1 MKRLLG
7 VLTFFAVV
15 LSGCDKDTDKPVAP
29 SAERVSSGERVGAL
43 DGAAGVES
51 VVPSGA
57 SAVAALDSAS
67 AAVDGAEVAQ
77 PVALDGASAA
87 VAALDSASASA
98 AVALDSAA
106 VVDGAEVGSAVEL
119 AGASVAVAKVAT
131 DESLTPEEAR
141 AELESNGIAFTGAA
155 FLSAARS
162 GHLATVKLFVQ
173 AGMSLETVDDDL
185 GWTALHKAA
194 YASRLE
200 VVKYLVGAGA
210 NIEAR
215 DEDGYTVLM
224 NAAGIANNV
233 SVVRFL
239 VESGAD
245 VFAVGSDGK
254 TARSLAGTV
263 GNTAVADY
271 LNSLENAGEF
281 VQAAAD
287 GDLIR
292 VRLFVEWGI
301 DKEDKALVNVGGNS
315 RERTALHAA
324 ARNGHLEIVQYLVGQ
339 GASVSSTDAAGATPL
354 HAAVESGNLE
364 IVRLLVSKGANVNAK
379 DSSGE
384 TPLHYAASYGNKAI
398 ATHLV
403 DNGGDL
409 TIASSDGTTPAQV
422 ADLSGHTEVETY
434 LESKTPRP
442 DLVVQSP
449 SVDNST
455 PGPGES
461 LTVSATVRNS
471 GTGSSASTTLRYYQS
486 SDATITTGDTEVGT
500 DSVDGLAA
508 SATSAQSLSLTA
520 PSSAGTYYYGACVAS
535 VSGESDTNNNCS
547 AGVQVTVVAPPDL
560 VVQSPSVDNSTP
572 GPGESLTVSATVR
585 NSGTGSSA
593 STTLRYYQSSD
604 ATIST
609 GDTEVGTAD
618 AIGELAAS
626 ATSAQSLSLTAP
638 SSAGTYY
645 YGACVASVSG
655 ESDTNN
661 NCSAGVQ
668 VTVVAPPDL
677 VVQSPSVDN
686 STLGPGESLTVSAT
700 VRNSGTGSSAS
711 TTLRY
716 YQSSDATI
724 TTGDTEVGTD
734 SVDGLAASATSA
746 QSLSLTA
753 PSSAGTYYYGACVA
767 SVSGESDTN
776 NNCSAGVSVTVTLS
790 PEQQARAALDSRGI
804 AYTAG
809 AFIDSARSGNL
820 AVVKLFVQAGMS
832 VETREDDYNRTALH
846 WAAHGGRLEVVKY
859 LVGQGASLTATGTA
873 YSRTPL
879 HLAARW
885 GHLETVKYLVGAGAN
900 VNATDTNG
908 RTPWG
913 LARHHGQTAVVEYL
927 GPKTALADLV
937 VSASVDNSTPTAGQS
952 LTLSATVRNQGT
964 GSSASTTLRYYRSTD
979 ATITTGDTEVGS
991 SDAVGAL
998 AASASSAQSSSV
1010 TAPSSA
1016 GTYYYGACVGSVSS
1030 ESDTNNNCSAGVQVT
1045 VVAPPD
1051 LVVSASVDNST
1062 PTAGQSLTLSA
1073 TVRNQGTGSSA
1084 STTLRYY
1091 RSTDA
1096 TITTGDTEVGS
1107 SDAVSGLAASAS
1119 SAQSSSVTAPSSA
1132 GTYYYGAC
1140 VASASGESN
1149 TTNNCSAGVQVTV
1162 RTKAEAARAELTRR
1176 GISYTAE
1183 AFAVSAQTSNI
1194 EVIALFVQ
1202 AGMDIDTVVGEYGT
1216 ALLYAAGYNNWSA
1229 MKSLIDLGADVN
1241 IANRHGMTAL
1251 RYAVQSSDLEIVKYL
1266 VGKKASLTATQG
1278 GETLL
1283 HDAARDGYLEIVKYL
1298 VGQGLSVT
1306 ATTNSGETP
1315 LHDAARWG
1323 HLEVVKYLVGAGAS
1337 VSATDDEG
1345 QTPRD
1350 LAAHCSS
1357 NGWYQEA
1364 LREKCRAVGTYLDS
1378 AGTHP
1383 DLVVQSA
1390 SVDDTTP
1397 GPGESLTVS
1406 ATVRNQGTGSS
1417 ASTTLRYYR
1426 STDATIS
1433 TTDTEVGSS
1442 DAVSGL
1448 AASGTSAQLSSV
1460 TAPST
1465 AGTYYYGACVAAVS
1479 AEINTTNNCSAGV
1492 TVTVTLSPQQQARAE
1507 LTRRGTAYTADAFVA
1522 AARAGNLAVVRLF
1535 VQAGMPLETV
1545 IDGDWTALHWAAWE
1559 GRLEV
1564 VKYLVGQGASLTAT
1578 NNGGSTPLH
1587 VAVSGRKLRK
1597 LEVVKYLVGQG
1608 ASLTATNNNG
1618 WTALDVAARGDH
1630 LETIQYLVGQGASLT
1645 AATDDLGMTALH
1657 IAAKYGRLEV
1667 VKYLVGQGASL
1678 TATDDRGWMALHI
1691 AAVYGRLEVV
1701 KYLVGQGA
1709 SLTATTNDGRSALD
1723 AARDYGQPAVATYL
1737 KSVGGI
1743 AYTADAFIAAAR
1755 DGNLAVVKLFV
1766 QAGWSVETAATN
1778 GSTVLHYAAWKGHLS
1793 VVQYLVGQGANV
1805 LATNNVGWTPRDDA
1819 RSAGHTAVVTYLES
1833 EARAELDSRGIAYTA
1848 NAFIAAAR
1856 DGNLAVVKLFVQAGA
1871 SVTATDNEG
1880 KTPRDLADDAGHT
1893 AVVTYLESEA
1903 RAELDSRGIAYT
1915 ANAFVDSASAGNLA
1929 VVKLFVQA
1937 GMDIDAT
1944 DSNSVTALLVASVWD
1959 HLAVVQY
1966 LVEQGADVN
1975 FRNTNGTTALH
1986 EAAALGHLEV
1996 VKYLV
2001 GQGAD
2006 ITATDNN
2013 DVWTPLH
2020 SAAYSGRLEVVKYL
2034 VEQGAD
2040 ITATDINSRTARSW
2054 TSSQAIRDYLESA
2067 ARAEL
2072 ERLGISFNGSRFRS
2086 AAYDGNLALVKLF
2099 VEAGMSVEVRSR
2111 NYESP
2116 EEVKNPWRALHWA
2129 AYNGHLDVVIYLV
2142 RAGADIRATAVKI
2155 FEGVGIRGGF
2165 DIKKLTP
2172 RGWAAV
2178 CAGEDWTQSENC
2190 QSVVNYFDSLDD
2202 DDE

>member
-1 MKRLLG
+1 M
-7 VLTFFAVV
+7 
-15 LSGCDKDTDKPVAP
+15 
-29 SAERVSSGERVGAL
+29 
-43 DGAAGVES
+43 
-51 VVPSGA
+51 
-57 SAVAALDSAS
+57 
-67 AAVDGAEVAQ
+67 
-77 PVALDGASAA
+77 
-87 VAALDSASASA
+87 
-98 AVALDSAA
+98 
-106 VVDGAEVGSAVEL
+106 
-119 AGASVAVAKVAT
+119 
-131 DESLTPEEAR
+131 
-141 AELESNGIAFTGAA
+141 
-155 FLSAARS
+155 
-162 GHLATVKLFVQ
+162 
-173 AGMSLETVDDDL
+173 
-185 GWTALHKAA
+185 
-194 YASRLE
+194 
-200 VVKYLVGAGA
+200 
-210 NIEAR
+210 
-215 DEDGYTVLM
+215 
-224 NAAGIANNV
+224 
-233 SVVRFL
+233 
-239 VESGAD
+239 
-245 VFAVGSDGK
+245 
-254 TARSLAGTV
+254 
-263 GNTAVADY
+263 
-271 LNSLENAGEF
+271 
-281 VQAAAD
+281 
-287 GDLIR
+287 
-292 VRLFVEWGI
+292 
-301 DKEDKALVNVGGNS
+301 
-315 RERTALHAA
+315 
-324 ARNGHLEIVQYLVGQ
+324 
-339 GASVSSTDAAGATPL
+339 
-354 HAAVESGNLE
+354 
-364 IVRLLVSKGANVNAK
+364 LVSKGASDNAK
-379 DSSGE
+379 DSSCE

-434 LESKTPRP
+434 LESKTPR
-442 DLVVQSP
+442 
-449 SVDNST
+449 
-455 PGPGES
+455 
-461 LTVSATVRNS
+461 
-471 GTGSSASTTLRYYQS
+471 
-486 SDATITTGDTEVGT
+486 
-500 DSVDGLAA
+500 
-508 SATSAQSLSLTA
+508 
-520 PSSAGTYYYGACVAS
+520 
-535 VSGESDTNNNCS
+535 
-547 AGVQVTVVAPPDL
+547 PDL

-686 STLGPGESLTVSAT
+686 STPGPGESLTVSAT

-724 TTGDTEVGTD
+724 STGDTEVGTDSVDGLAASATSAQSLSLTAPSSAGTYYYGACVASVSNESDTNNNCSAGVQVTVVAPPDLVVQSPSVDNSTPGPGESLTVSATVRNSGTGSSASTTLRYYQSSDATISTGDTEVGTD

-991 SDAVGAL
+991 SDAVSGL
-998 AASASSAQSSSV
+998 AASGTSAQSSSVTAPSSAGTYYYGACVASVSGESDTNNNCSAGVQVTVVAPPDLVVSASVDNSTPTAGQSLTLSATVRNQGTGSSASTTLRYYRSTDATITTGDTEVGSSDAVSGLAASGTSAQSSSV

-1107 SDAVSGLAASAS
+1107 SDAVGALAASGT
-1119 SAQSSSVTAPSSA
+1119 SAQSSSVTAPSS
-1132 GTYYYGAC
+1132 T
-1140 VASASGESN
+1140 
-1149 TTNNCSAGVQVTV
+1149 
-1162 RTKAEAARAELTRR
+1162 
-1176 GISYTAE
+1176 
-1183 AFAVSAQTSNI
+1183 
-1194 EVIALFVQ
+1194 
-1202 AGMDIDTVVGEYGT
+1202 
-1216 ALLYAAGYNNWSA
+1216 
-1229 MKSLIDLGADVN
+1229 
-1241 IANRHGMTAL
+1241 
-1251 RYAVQSSDLEIVKYL
+1251 
-1266 VGKKASLTATQG
+1266 
-1278 GETLL
+1278 
-1283 HDAARDGYLEIVKYL
+1283 
-1298 VGQGLSVT
+1298 
-1306 ATTNSGETP
+1306 
-1315 LHDAARWG
+1315 
-1323 HLEVVKYLVGAGAS
+1323 
-1337 VSATDDEG
+1337 
-1345 QTPRD
+1345 
-1350 LAAHCSS
+1350 
-1357 NGWYQEA
+1357 
-1364 LREKCRAVGTYLDS
+1364 
-1378 AGTHP
+1378 
-1383 DLVVQSA
+1383 
-1390 SVDDTTP
+1390 
-1397 GPGESLTVS
+1397 
-1406 ATVRNQGTGSS
+1406 
-1417 ASTTLRYYR
+1417 
-1426 STDATIS
+1426 
-1433 TTDTEVGSS
+1433 
-1442 DAVSGL
+1442 
-1448 AASGTSAQLSSV
+1448 
-1460 TAPST
+1460 
-1465 AGTYYYGACVAAVS
+1465 GTYYYGACVAAVTGES
-1479 AEINTTNNCSAGV
+1479 NSNNNCSAGV
-1492 TVTVTLSPQQQARAE
+1492 SVTVMTPQQQARAA
-1507 LTRRGTAYTADAFVA
+1507 LAGRGISYNAAAFIA
-1522 AARAGNLAVVRLF
+1522 AARDGNLAVVKLF
-1535 VQAGMPLETV
+1535 VTAGMSVKTAATNGSTV
-1545 IDGDWTALHWAAWE
+1545 LHYAAWK
-1559 GRLEV
+1559 GHLSV
-1564 VKYLVGQGASLTAT
+1564 V
-1578 NNGGSTPLH
+1578 
-1587 VAVSGRKLRK
+1587 
-1597 LEVVKYLVGQG
+1597 
-1608 ASLTATNNNG
+1608 
-1618 WTALDVAARGDH
+1618 
-1630 LETIQYLVGQGASLT
+1630 QYLVGQGANVN
-1645 AATDDLGMTALH
+1645 AMNN
-1657 IAAKYGRLEV
+1657 
-1667 VKYLVGQGASL
+1667 VGW
-1678 TATDDRGWMALHI
+1678 TPM
-1691 AAVYGRLEVV
+1691 
-1701 KYLVGQGA
+1701 
-1709 SLTATTNDGRSALD
+1709 NDARSA
-1723 AARDYGQPAVATYL
+1723 GHTAVVTYL

-1766 QAGWSVETAATN
+1766 TAGWSVETAATN

-1819 RSAGHTAVVTYLES
+1819 RS
-1833 EARAELDSRGIAYTA
+1833 
-1848 NAFIAAAR
+1848 
-1856 DGNLAVVKLFVQAGA
+1856 
-1871 SVTATDNEG
+1871 
-1880 KTPRDLADDAGHT
+1880 AGHT

-2040 ITATDINSRTARSW
+2040 ITATDINGRTARSW
-2054 TSSQAIRDYLESA
+2054 TASQAIYDYLESA

-2072 ERLGISFNGSRFRS
+2072 ERLGFSYTGAAFR
-2086 AAYDGNLALVKLF
+2086 AEARAGNLAGVRLF
-2099 VEAGMSVEVRSR
+2099 VESGMSVEIR
-2111 NYESP
+2111 EHDTLFH
-2116 EEVKNPWRALHWA
+2116 WRPLHLA
-2129 AYNGHLDVVIYLV
+2129 AYYGHLDVVIHLV
-2142 RAGADIRATAVKI
+2142 RAGANIRASVH
-2155 FEGVGIRGGF
+2155 RGPSWF
-2165 DIKKLTP
+2165 DP
-2172 RGWAAV
+2172 RGLALD
-2178 CAGEDWTQSENC
+2178 CAGKRTFAAERRENC
-2190 QSVVNYFDSLDD
+2190 RSVMNYFDSLDD

>member
-29 SAERVSSGERVGAL
+29 SAERVSSAERVGAL

-51 VVPSGA
+51 VVPSDA
-57 SAVAALDSAS
+57 SAVAAVDSAS
-67 AAVDGAEVAQ
+67 AAVDGAEVAP

-98 AVALDSAA
+98 SASAA
-106 VVDGAEVGSAVEL
+106 VAVDSAVMVDGAEVGSAVAL
-119 AGASVAVAKVAT
+119 AGASVAAAKVAT

-155 FLSAARS
+155 FLSAAWS

-254 TARSLAGTV
+254 TARSLAVTV

-364 IVRLLVSKGANVNAK
+364 IVRLLVSKGASVNAK

-500 DSVDGLAA
+500 
-508 SATSAQSLSLTA
+508 
-520 PSSAGTYYYGACVAS
+520 
-535 VSGESDTNNNCS
+535 
-547 AGVQVTVVAPPDL
+547 
-560 VVQSPSVDNSTP
+560 
-572 GPGESLTVSATVR
+572 
-585 NSGTGSSA
+585 
-593 STTLRYYQSSD
+593 
-604 ATIST
+604 
-609 GDTEVGTAD
+609 AD
-618 AIGELAAS
+618 AIGE
-626 ATSAQSLSLTAP
+626 
-638 SSAGTYY
+638 
-645 YGACVASVSG
+645 
-655 ESDTNN
+655 
-661 NCSAGVQ
+661 
-668 VTVVAPPDL
+668 
-677 VVQSPSVDN
+677 
-686 STLGPGESLTVSAT
+686 
-700 VRNSGTGSSAS
+700 
-711 TTLRY
+711 
-716 YQSSDATI
+716 
-724 TTGDTEVGTD
+724 
-734 SVDGLAASATSA
+734 LAASATSA

-859 LVGQGASLTATGTA
+859 LVGQGASLTVTGTA

-964 GSSASTTLRYYRSTD
+964 GSSASTTLHYYRSTD

-1016 GTYYYGACVGSVSS
+1016 GTYYYGACV
-1030 ESDTNNNCSAGVQVT
+1030 AAVT
-1045 VVAPPD
+1045 
-1051 LVVSASVDNST
+1051 
-1062 PTAGQSLTLSA
+1062 
-1073 TVRNQGTGSSA
+1073 
-1084 STTLRYY
+1084 
-1091 RSTDA
+1091 
-1096 TITTGDTEVGS
+1096 
-1107 SDAVSGLAASAS
+1107 
-1119 SAQSSSVTAPSSA
+1119 
-1132 GTYYYGAC
+1132 
-1140 VASASGESN
+1140 GESN

-1183 AFAVSAQTSNI
+1183 AF
-1194 EVIALFVQ
+1194 
-1202 AGMDIDTVVGEYGT
+1202 
-1216 ALLYAAGYNNWSA
+1216 
-1229 MKSLIDLGADVN
+1229 
-1241 IANRHGMTAL
+1241 
-1251 RYAVQSSDLEIVKYL
+1251 
-1266 VGKKASLTATQG
+1266 
-1278 GETLL
+1278 
-1283 HDAARDGYLEIVKYL
+1283 
-1298 VGQGLSVT
+1298 
-1306 ATTNSGETP
+1306 
-1315 LHDAARWG
+1315 
-1323 HLEVVKYLVGAGAS
+1323 
-1337 VSATDDEG
+1337 
-1345 QTPRD
+1345 
-1350 LAAHCSS
+1350 
-1357 NGWYQEA
+1357 
-1364 LREKCRAVGTYLDS
+1364 
-1378 AGTHP
+1378 
-1383 DLVVQSA
+1383 
-1390 SVDDTTP
+1390 
-1397 GPGESLTVS
+1397 
-1406 ATVRNQGTGSS
+1406 
-1417 ASTTLRYYR
+1417 
-1426 STDATIS
+1426 
-1433 TTDTEVGSS
+1433 
-1442 DAVSGL
+1442 
-1448 AASGTSAQLSSV
+1448 
-1460 TAPST
+1460 
-1465 AGTYYYGACVAAVS
+1465 
-1479 AEINTTNNCSAGV
+1479 
-1492 TVTVTLSPQQQARAE
+1492 
-1507 LTRRGTAYTADAFVA
+1507 
-1522 AARAGNLAVVRLF
+1522 
-1535 VQAGMPLETV
+1535 
-1545 IDGDWTALHWAAWE
+1545 
-1559 GRLEV
+1559 
-1564 VKYLVGQGASLTAT
+1564 
-1578 NNGGSTPLH
+1578 
-1587 VAVSGRKLRK
+1587 
-1597 LEVVKYLVGQG
+1597 
-1608 ASLTATNNNG
+1608 
-1618 WTALDVAARGDH
+1618 
-1630 LETIQYLVGQGASLT
+1630 
-1645 AATDDLGMTALH
+1645 
-1657 IAAKYGRLEV
+1657 
-1667 VKYLVGQGASL
+1667 
-1678 TATDDRGWMALHI
+1678 
-1691 AAVYGRLEVV
+1691 
-1701 KYLVGQGA
+1701 
-1709 SLTATTNDGRSALD
+1709 
-1723 AARDYGQPAVATYL
+1723 
-1737 KSVGGI
+1737 
-1743 AYTADAFIAAAR
+1743 IAAAR

-1766 QAGWSVETAATN
+1766 QAGWSVKTAATN

-1805 LATNNVGWTPRDDA
+1805 NAMNNVGWTPMNDA

-1833 EARAELDSRGIAYTA
+1833 VGGIAYTA
-1848 NAFIAAAR
+1848 EAFIAAAR
-1856 DGNLAVVKLFVQAGA
+1856 DGNLAVVKLFVQAGW
-1871 SVTATDNEG
+1871 SVETADTNSSTVLHYAAWKG
-1880 KTPRDLADDAGHT
+1880 HLAVVQYLVGQGANVLTENNVGWTAWDDARSAGHT
-1893 AVVTYLESEA
+1893 GVVTYLETVF
-1903 RAELDSRGIAYT
+1903 RAELTGRGIAYT

-1944 DSNSVTALLVASVWD
+1944 DRNSTTALFQASVED

-1966 LVEQGADVN
+1966 LAEQGADVN
-1975 FRNTNGTTALH
+1975 FNTPGMSTPLH
-1986 EAAALGHLEV
+1986 HAASRGHLEV

-2001 GQGAD
+2001 GQGARL
-2006 ITATDNN
+2006 TATDH
-2013 DVWTPLH
+2013 VGWTPLH
-2020 SAAYSGRLEVVKYL
+2020 HAAYSVGHLEVVKYL

-2040 ITATDINSRTARSW
+2040 ITAETNAGYTPRLLTERLSI
-2054 TSSQAIRDYLESA
+2054 SSYMESA

-2072 ERLGISFNGSRFRS
+2072 ERLGFSYTGAAFR
-2086 AAYDGNLALVKLF
+2086 AEARAGNLAGVKLF
-2099 VEAGMSVEVRSR
+2099 VESGMSVEIRERPTS
-2111 NYESP
+2111 
-2116 EEVKNPWRALHWA
+2116 WRPLHFA
-2129 AYNGHLDVVIYLV
+2129 AYYGHLDVVIHLV
-2142 RAGADIRATAVKI
+2142 RAGADITAYVFRANEYWSPQT
-2155 FEGVGIRGGF
+2155 
-2165 DIKKLTP
+2165 
-2172 RGWAAV
+2172 WARS
-2178 CAGEDWTQSENC
+2178 CAGNHKFAAERRENC
-2190 QSVVNYFDSLDD
+2190 RSVVNYFDSLDD